1 MVFEKV
7 ANMLAEHID
16 CDVAEIT
23 PETAFADLGIDSLE
37 VAELVMQLEDEFGCE
52 LEMSQN
58 IKTVKDI
65 CAIIEEKVNA

>member
-7 ANMLAEHID
+7 AAMLAEHVD
-16 CDVAEIT
+16 CDAAEIT

-65 CAIIEEKVNA
+65 CALITEKTA

>member
-16 CDVAEIT
+16 CDVAEIK
-23 PETAFADLGIDSLE
+23 EDTAFADLGIDSLE
-37 VAELVMQLEDEFGCE
+37 VAELVMQLEDEFNCE

-58 IKTVKDI
+58 IKTVKDL
-65 CAIIEEKVNA
+65 CAVIEEKVNG